1 MDENSPILYAQA
13 AEYKRQTGEDP
24 PGLSSV
30 LDRNIKEINLE
41 FWPLLRERT
50 KLETK
55 LPELEAAVGRAHMA
69 EVFSPRD
76 TPACSLECN
85 VARVALQN
93 ANRRLQYLRVRCREL
108 TNEAATREL

>member
-1 MDENSPILYAQA
+1 MDHPILYAQA

-24 PGLSSV
+24 PGLAS
-30 LDRNIKEINLE
+30 RNIKEINLE

-50 KLETK
+50 KLETQI
-55 LPELEAAVGRAHMA
+55 PELEATLGRAHMA

-93 ANRRLQYLRVRCREL
+93 ANRRLQYLSVRCREL